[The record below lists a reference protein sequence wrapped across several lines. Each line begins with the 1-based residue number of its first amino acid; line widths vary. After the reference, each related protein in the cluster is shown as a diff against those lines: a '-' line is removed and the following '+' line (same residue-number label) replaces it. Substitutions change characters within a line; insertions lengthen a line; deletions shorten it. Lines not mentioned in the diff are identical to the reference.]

1 MRGIRELILKV
12 VINIKPCISYYNIED
27 IKDKVLID
35 INDNGKIINWR
46 EKKIITLDLAE
57 SYRRLGL
64 DSKHYRVRE
73 CGTFLEYKK
82 YKDGRMRLNKANFCK
97 VRLCPMCSWRRS
109 LKIYGQVSKVMNYAE
124 DNKDYDYIF
133 LTLTVKNCTGDELK
147 DTIDLL
153 MNGFNSMTKRKMYK
167 NSIKGHF
174 RALEIT
180 HNLINDT
187 YHPHFHCILAVNKSY
202 FNSRDY
208 ISQREWTSLW
218 KDVLKVDYT
227 PIVDVRRFK
236 DRKGKGISKSIAEVA
251 KYTVKDKDYI
261 VRDELGEV
269 IEKLTDDA
277 VLILDH
283 ALANRRLIAYG
294 GELKEIHK
302 LLDMDDCE
310 DGDLVNTDNEE
321 LREDLEYVIERYSW
335 NIGYK
340 QYLRVE

>member
-1 MRGIRELILKV
+1 MNLYS
-12 VINIKPCISYYNIED
+12 NYNINDVKE
-27 IKDKVLID
+27 KVLID
-35 INDNGKIINWR
+35 VNDNGKIINWR
-46 EKKIITLDLAE
+46 EKKLTTLDLAA

-64 DSKHYRVRE
+64 DSKHYRVKE
-73 CGTFLEYKK
+73 CGTYLEYKRF
-82 YKDGRMRLNKANFCK
+82 KDESMKLNRANFCK

-147 DTIDLL
+147 DTIDVL
-153 MNGFNSMTKRKMYK
+153 MNGFNSMTKRKIYK

-180 HNLINDT
+180 HNININSSSFDT

-202 FNSRDY
+202 FTDTKSY
-208 ISQREWTSLW
+208 ISQKDWTSLW

-227 PIVDVRRFK
+227 PIVDIRRFE
-236 DRKGKGISKSIAEVA
+236 DRKGKGIFKSIAEVA
-251 KYTVKDKDYI
+251 KYTVKDNDYI

-302 LLDMDDCE
+302 LLNLDDCE

-321 LREDLEYVIERYSW
+321 LRDDLEYIIERYSW

>member
-1 MRGIRELILKV
+1 M
-12 VINIKPCISYYNIED
+12 NHIKPCISDYNIED

-35 INDNGKIINWR
+35 VNDNGKIINWQG
-46 EKKIITLDLAE
+46 KKLTTLDLAE

-64 DSKHYRVRE
+64 DNKHYRVKE
-73 CGTFLEYKK
+73 CGTYLEYKRF
-82 YKDGRMRLNKANFCK
+82 KDESMKLNRANFCK

-133 LTLTVKNCTGDELK
+133 LTLTIKNCAGDELK
-147 DTIDLL
+147 KSIDNIFQAFKK
-153 MNGFNSMTKRKMYK
+153 MNKRVRYR

-174 RALEIT
+174 RALEVT

-187 YHPHFHCILAVNKSY
+187 YHPHLHCILVVNKSY
-202 FNSRDY
+202 FDSRDY

-218 KDVLKVDYT
+218 KDALKVDYI
-227 PIVDVRRFK
+227 PIVDIRRFK

-251 KYTVKDKDYI
+251 KYTVKDNDYI

-302 LLDMDDCE
+302 QLNMDDCE